1 MEEDINHTFLKKI
14 GLTGSE
20 IKVYLALLKFGDSQ
34 KGKLIKESK
43 ISSSK
48 VYEVTA
54 KLIDKGLCSIITKN
68 NVKHFM
74 AAPPSRIKDYL
85 TKKRDEILQEE
96 RELDKIM
103 PKLES
108 YHNQILSEVNIE
120 VFVGWKGMETVYVNL
135 LNLAKRNQDVYII
148 GAGTSKNEQKL
159 ELFYTKYGKLAFS
172 KNLNIKSIFNED
184 ARAYIKRIEKNIKR
198 KYNKRFLFEHTPTEM
213 LIFKE
218 FVSIIIRR
226 EEPLVILIKDRETS
240 DSFKKYFY
248 ELWRIAKK

>member
-1 MEEDINHTFLKKI
+1 
-14 GLTGSE
+14 
-20 IKVYLALLKFGDSQ
+20 
-34 KGKLIKESK
+34 
-43 ISSSK
+43 
-48 VYEVTA
+48 
-54 KLIDKGLCSIITKN
+54 
-68 NVKHFM
+68 M

-108 YHNQILSEVNIE
+108 YHNQIPSEVNIE

-240 DSFKKYFY
+240 DSFKKYF
-248 ELWRIAKK
+248 EALWKIAKK